1 MTVQSKLNPLP
12 EFPWPADNDDLIVL
26 RHYALCSYGRMAWAV
41 YWATE
46 GQPDTVTAPSELWII
61 DGKKL
66 EARHVD
72 LERALYAAQPDLE
85 PSKSLRK
92 RVHKML
98 WEELRGRG
106 HYGPFPNVEAL
117 MLAAAVIYNTSL
129 PPT

>member
-1 MTVQSKLNPLP
+1 MTVRTELNPLP
-12 EFPWPADNDDLIVL
+12 KFPWPADNDDLVVL
-26 RHYALCSYGRMAWAV
+26 RHSALYSYGRMAWAV

-66 EARHVD
+66 EARHAE
-72 LERALYAAQPDLE
+72 LERAIWDNP
-85 PSKSLRK
+85 PGTSNVRK
-92 RVHKML
+92 LVHKKL